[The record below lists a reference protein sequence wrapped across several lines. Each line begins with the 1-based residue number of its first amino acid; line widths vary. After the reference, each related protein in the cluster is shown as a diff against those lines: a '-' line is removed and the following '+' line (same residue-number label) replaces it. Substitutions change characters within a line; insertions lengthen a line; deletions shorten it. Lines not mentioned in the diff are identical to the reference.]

1 MVVSDLAKMAGYPG
15 MLDNRPELMEE
26 VRLYR
31 NPRERE
37 KIDNLAELFAVIN
50 TLQCLEKAYIRDSV
64 KNKEYTAHCSK
75 LLVQYKQAFKQVQGE
90 EFPSVEAFMA
100 KYRLDAPAALERIK
114 EDRPINIKDDKG
126 NTSKLIAEIVALFIT
141 AMDKLKLDIRFFIA
155 RLPGGVIVNI
165 ARSMDELHGDVKDLN
180 DSLGRLSLLP
190 PNWSGKTKI
199 SDWLDTLSSMQVLQD
214 QDLEKSY

>member
-64 KNKEYTAHCSK
+64 KNK
-75 LLVQYKQAFKQVQGE
+75 V
-90 EFPSVEAFMA
+90 
-100 KYRLDAPAALERIK
+100 
-114 EDRPINIKDDKG
+114 
-126 NTSKLIAEIVALFIT
+126 
-141 AMDKLKLDIRFFIA
+141 
-155 RLPGGVIVNI
+155 RLPV
-165 ARSMDELHGDVKDLN
+165 
-180 DSLGRLSLLP
+180 SLGLRLSCCISGVHCPLLQAP
-190 PNWSGKTKI
+190 GPIQAGI
-199 SDWLDTLSSMQVLQD
+199 
-214 QDLEKSY
+214 

>member
-64 KNKEYTAHCSK
+64 KNK
-75 LLVQYKQAFKQVQGE
+75 V
-90 EFPSVEAFMA
+90 
-100 KYRLDAPAALERIK
+100 
-114 EDRPINIKDDKG
+114 
-126 NTSKLIAEIVALFIT
+126 
-141 AMDKLKLDIRFFIA
+141 
-155 RLPGGVIVNI
+155 RLPV
-165 ARSMDELHGDVKDLN
+165 
-180 DSLGRLSLLP
+180 SLGLRLSCCCISGVHCPLLQAP
-190 PNWSGKTKI
+190 GPIQAGI
-199 SDWLDTLSSMQVLQD
+199 
-214 QDLEKSY
+214 